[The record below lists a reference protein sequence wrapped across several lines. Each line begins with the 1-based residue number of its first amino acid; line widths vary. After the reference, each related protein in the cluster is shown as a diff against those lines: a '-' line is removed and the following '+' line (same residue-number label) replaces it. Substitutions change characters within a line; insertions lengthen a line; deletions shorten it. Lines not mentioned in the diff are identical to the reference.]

1 MQDCGHATPIE
12 NRSPAGKAQ
21 KQAKRTMKNPMTH
34 GFDEILENRALD
46 RFDGTWSE
54 WFQVGAAPK
63 RKLFDC
69 GGIGNLYNAAM
80 ELSERQR
87 KYLRGLGHALNP
99 VLLIGNAGVTP
110 AVIAEAKRALHDHEL
125 IKVKFRGADRATR
138 DTGLTALAGSTES
151 LLVHRIGHTAL
162 YYKRRNDR
170 PGIVIPD
177 A

>member
-1 MQDCGHATPIE
+1 M
-12 NRSPAGKAQ
+12 RF
-21 KQAKRTMKNPMTH
+21 RWF
-34 GFDEILENRALD
+34 GFKPSTRDSRAEI
-46 RFDGTWSE
+46 
-54 WFQVGAAPK
+54 AAIFTIAP
-63 RKLFDC
+63 
-69 GGIGNLYNAAM
+69 M

-99 VLLIGNAGVTP
+99 VLLIGNSGLTEG
-110 AVIAEAKRALHDHEL
+110 VIAEAKRALHDHEL
-125 IKVKFRGADRATR
+125 IKVKFRGAEREAR
-138 DTGLTALAGSTES
+138 NAGLAELASSTES

>member
-1 MQDCGHATPIE
+1 MDSLKTG
-12 NRSPAGKAQ
+12 
-21 KQAKRTMKNPMTH
+21 
-34 GFDEILENRALD
+34 ALD

-54 WFQVGAAPK
+54 WFQVGDAPE
-63 RKLFDC
+63 RKLSTVWASAIFTMP
-69 GGIGNLYNAAM
+69 AM

-125 IKVKFRGADRATR
+125 IKVKFRGADRVAR
-138 DTGLTALAGSTES
+138 DTGLSALAASTDS
-151 LLVHRIGHTAL
+151 VLVHRIGHTAL